1 MIEKE
6 GENIMGMEAI
16 LSLAIGLAFGVGVA
30 YFAARLVYQSKIE
43 KAVQEEM
50 TASESERAVLADQLF
65 QLEDRLRKTDKDKD
79 SLSETLELNRK
90 ELSERDRKLAELET
104 TLDQERKSTEEK
116 LAILEQGTQKMK
128 ETFENL
134 AAEALKKSNSSF
146 LELAK
151 AQLENY
157 QKEAKSDLDQRKEA
171 VAGLLA
177 PVKETFEKFDKK
189 IEEMEKGRNHDYGSI
204 TEQLKSLTLT
214 QENLRTETSK
224 LVNALRRPQARGQW
238 GEIQLRNVV
247 ELAGMSEY
255 CDFQEQVST
264 QNEEGGV
271 LRPDLIVNLPGGK
284 KIVVDSKVSLDAY
297 LNAIETDSSEQR
309 DIYLAQHAQ
318 QVRSHIRQL
327 SMKEYWKQ
335 FDFTPDFVVLFL
347 PGEVYFSAALHAE
360 ASLIEEGARNRVI
373 LASPTTLIALLK
385 AVAYGWQQE
394 KVAANSREIAKL
406 GKELHDRVAGLAEH
420 FEDLGHNLRKATQ
433 SYNRSLSTLEK
444 RVLVSTRRFRDL
456 SIDTDVEIQ
465 DVEQIDLLPDL
476 VQADVDRGA

>member
-1 MIEKE
+1 
-6 GENIMGMEAI
+6 MGIDAI
-16 LSLAIGLAFGVGVA
+16 LALAVGLLFGLGVA
-30 YFAARLVYQSKIE
+30 FLAARLIYEARID
-43 KAVQEEM
+43 KAVQVEM
-50 TASESERAVLADQLF
+50 NASESERAVLADQLF
-65 QLEDRLRKTDKDKD
+65 QMEERLRRIDKDK
-79 SLSETLELNRK
+79 ETLNDGLESSRK
-90 ELSERDRKLAELET
+90 ELTEKERRLAELET
-104 TLDQERKSTEEK
+104 TLEQERKSTEEK
-116 LAILEQGTQKMK
+116 LAILEQGKERMK
-128 ETFENL
+128 ETFETL
-134 AAEALKKSNSSF
+134 AADVLKKSNTSF

-151 AQLENY
+151 TQLETF
-157 QKEAKSDLDQRKEA
+157 QKEAQGDLSKRQEA
-171 VAGLLA
+171 VTELLA
-177 PVKETFEKFDKK
+177 PIKETFQKFDKK
-189 IEEMEKGRNHDYGSI
+189 IEEMEKGRSHDYGSI
-204 TEQLKSLTLT
+204 TEQLKSLSMT
-214 QENLRTETSK
+214 QETLKRETSK

-247 ELAGMSEY
+247 ELAGMSEH

-264 QNEEGGV
+264 SSEEGGV

-297 LNAIETDSSEQR
+297 LNAVEAESPEER
-309 DIYLAQHAQ
+309 DLHLAQHAQ
-318 QVRSHIRQL
+318 QVRTHIRQL

-394 KVAANSREIAKL
+394 RVAANSREIAKL

-420 FEDLGHNLRKATQ
+420 FEDLGHNLKRATQ
-433 SYNRSLSTLEK
+433 SYNRSLGALEK

-456 SIDTDVEIQ
+456 SIESDVEIEEI
-465 DVEQIDLLPDL
+465 EQLDLLPDL
-476 VQADVDRGA
+476 VRAGDDRT

>member
-1 MIEKE
+1 
-6 GENIMGMEAI
+6 MGMEAI
-16 LSLAIGLAFGVGVA
+16 LSLTIGLLFGLGVA
-30 YFAARLVYQSKIE
+30 CFAARLIYQAKIE

-65 QLEDRLRKTDKDKD
+65 QLEDKIRKSDKDRE
-79 SLSETLELNRK
+79 SLTETLEVKRK
-90 ELSERDRKLAELET
+90 ELSEKEQRVTELQT

-116 LAILEQGTQKMK
+116 LALLEQGTQKMK
-128 ETFENL
+128 ETFETL
-134 AAEALKKSNSSF
+134 AADVLKKSNTSF

-151 AQLENY
+151 TQLENY
-157 QKEAKSDLDQRKEA
+157 QKEARGDLDRRSEA
-171 VAGLLA
+171 VASLLA
-177 PVKETFEKFDKK
+177 PVRETFAKFDKK
-189 IEEMEKGRNHDYGSI
+189 IEEMEKGRTHDYGSI
-204 TEQLKSLTLT
+204 TEQLKSLSLT
-214 QENLRTETSK
+214 QETLKSETAK
-224 LVNALRRPQARGQW
+224 LVTALRRPQARGQW

-255 CDFQEQVST
+255 CDFQEQVSAIG
-264 QNEEGGV
+264 EDGAV

-297 LNAIETDSSEQR
+297 LNAVETEDHGQR
-309 DIYLAQHAQ
+309 EVFLAQHAQ
-318 QVRSHIRQL
+318 QVRNHIRQL

-420 FEDLGHNLRKATQ
+420 FEDLGQNLRKATQ
-433 SYNRSLSTLEK
+433 SYNRSLSALEK

-456 SIDTDVEIQ
+456 SVDTNLEVQQIDQ
-465 DVEQIDLLPDL
+465 LDLLPDMA
-476 VQADVDRGA
+476 QKNGE

>member
-271 LRPDLIVNLPGGK
+271 LRPDLIVNL
-284 KIVVDSKVSLDAY
+284 
-297 LNAIETDSSEQR
+297 
-309 DIYLAQHAQ
+309 
-318 QVRSHIRQL
+318 
-327 SMKEYWKQ
+327 
-335 FDFTPDFVVLFL
+335 
-347 PGEVYFSAALHAE
+347 
-360 ASLIEEGARNRVI
+360 
-373 LASPTTLIALLK
+373 
-385 AVAYGWQQE
+385 
-394 KVAANSREIAKL
+394 
-406 GKELHDRVAGLAEH
+406 
-420 FEDLGHNLRKATQ
+420 
-433 SYNRSLSTLEK
+433 
-444 RVLVSTRRFRDL
+444 
-456 SIDTDVEIQ
+456 
-465 DVEQIDLLPDL
+465 
-476 VQADVDRGA
+476 

>member
-255 CDFQEQVST
+255 CDFQEQIST

>member
-1 MIEKE
+1 E

-309 DIYLAQHAQ
+309 DIYLTQHAQ

>member
-1 MIEKE
+1 
-6 GENIMGMEAI
+6 MGVEAI

-30 YFAARLVYQSKIE
+30 FYSARLIYQTRIE
-43 KAVQEEM
+43 KAVQQEM
-50 TASESERAVLADQLF
+50 TASESERAVLADQIF
-65 QLEDRLRKTDKDKD
+65 QLEDRLRRTDKDKET
-79 SLSETLELNRK
+79 LSESLESNRK
-90 ELSERDRKLAELET
+90 ELSERELKLTELQT

-116 LAILEQGTQKMK
+116 LALLEEGTQKMK

-151 AQLENY
+151 SQLEGY
-157 QKEAKSDLDQRKEA
+157 QKDAKSDLDQRKEA
-171 VAGLLA
+171 VATLLA
-177 PVKETFEKFDKK
+177 PVKDTFEKFDKK

-204 TEQLKSLTLT
+204 TEQLKSLTVT
-214 QENLRTETSK
+214 QEGLRSETSK

-264 QNEEGGV
+264 TNEEGGV

-297 LNAIETDSSEQR
+297 LNAVETDSAEER
-309 DIYLAQHAQ
+309 DVYLAQHAQ
-318 QVRSHIRQL
+318 QVRNHIRQL

-394 KVAANSREIAKL
+394 RVAANSREIAKL

-456 SIDTDVEIQ
+456 SIETDVEVQEI
-465 DVEQIDLLPDL
+465 EQLDLLPDL
-476 VQADVDRGA
+476 VQADVDRGAH